1 MSRIFYSD
9 ILEDMEL
16 YAGAALTGMGY
27 LLNQQRD
34 MLKTQGTGPVHPLE
48 KPSMKN
54 VYASD
59 HWRTVRADEFARST
73 ANYEKAAAPFQTG
86 YVAKPT
92 YASQF
97 ATAIDADA
105 NGAVVSS
112 LSGESIPKEQFTH
125 NNMQPFF
132 RGSVKQN
139 MDPFANASRLEAYTG
154 RGELLTSKQEV
165 GSFFEPTMGLTNVCG
180 MQDSSDYYRSHI
192 QTPVVRNNEF
202 PIEQIRVGP
211 GLNQGYTADPSG
223 GFQQADSLLYVQP
236 KTVDELRPLSKPK
249 VVYEGRVQGPSK
261 GVDQRGM
268 VGDFAKNRPDTFYEQ
283 SPDQWIRT
291 TGAQSK
297 EMARGIFDVKP
308 TARVDSHIGYV
319 GQANAV
325 SSQPGKGEDDDYG
338 KSAVMVYDN
347 ERMTTQTKTV
357 VANATS
363 LIKAIVAPFTDI
375 LKHTAKDYTLDAART
390 FGSMQAQIPSKPTL
404 YDPVNHMMRTTIKE
418 TTIHDTTILN
428 LTGPEAGRAE
438 NPLPTKPTVRE
449 TLSVDDAVVN
459 TVRNIASHRYN
470 VVVYNP
476 DAVARTTHRELTECN
491 NNEVGNASMVDKVG
505 AYTHITVQAPNT
517 QKQFVS
523 DHEHIGT
530 MAGGQSDFR
539 PMSEEADRNAQID
552 GTREA
557 LNIAAGHTP
566 NGAGSFTSLN
576 PELVDMESKK
586 LVSDS
591 IAPRNAMNIGRII
604 QSTQRPMEA
613 CELTKG
619 VGPKENATADRLD
632 PAMLNSL
639 RSNPFNLNV
648 NPIGA

>member
-1 MSRIFYSD
+1 
-9 ILEDMEL
+9 MEL
-16 YAGAALTGMGY
+16 YAGAALSGMGY

-34 MLKTQGTGPVHPLE
+34 MLKKQGAGPVHPAE

-59 HWRTVRADEFARST
+59 HWKTVRNDEFVRST
-73 ANYEKAAAPFQTG
+73 QNYQKAAAPFATG
-86 YVAKPT
+86 YVPKPT

-97 ATAIDADA
+97 ANPMMDFNATSEG
-105 NGAVVSS
+105 NTVMS
-112 LSGESIPKEQFTH
+112 LSGEEIPKDQFTH

-139 MDPFANASRLEAYTG
+139 MDPYANSARLEAFTG
-154 RGELLTSKQEV
+154 RSELLQSKQEV
-165 GSFFEPTMGLTNVCG
+165 GSFFEPTAGFTNVCG
-180 MQDSSDYYRSHI
+180 MQNQSDFYQSHI
-192 QTPVVRNNEF
+192 QAPVRRNNEF

-211 GLNQGYTADPSG
+211 GLNQGYTSDPSG
-223 GFQQADSLLYVQP
+223 GFQQADSLLYVKP

-261 GVDQRGM
+261 GTEQRGM
-268 VGDFAKNRPDTFYEQ
+268 VGDFAKNRPDTFFEQ
-283 SPDQWIRT
+283 SPDQWLKT

-297 EMARGIFDVKP
+297 EMARGVFDVKP
-308 TARVDSHIGYV
+308 TARVESHVPYV

-325 SSQPGKGEDDDYG
+325 SSQPGKGADDDYG
-338 KSAVMVYDN
+338 KSTVLVYDN

-357 VANATS
+357 VSNVTS
-363 LIKAIVAPFTDI
+363 VVKALVAPFVDI
-375 LKHTAKDYTLDAART
+375 LKHTAKDYTLDAARPY
-390 FGSMQAQIPSKPTL
+390 GNMQAQIPSKPTL

-418 TTIHDTTILN
+418 TTIHDATILN
-428 LTGPEAGRAE
+428 LTGPEAGRPE

-449 TLSVDDAVVN
+449 TLSLDDAVTN
-459 TVRNIASHRYN
+459 TVRNVGGHRYA

-476 DAVARTTHRELTECN
+476 DAVAKTTHRELLECN
-491 NNEVGNASMVDKVG
+491 PNQVGNANVQDKIG
-505 AYTHITVQAPNT
+505 AYTHVTVTVPNT

-530 MAGGQSDFR
+530 MAGSQSEFR
-539 PMSEEADRNAQID
+539 PVSNEAERNAEID

-566 NGAGSFTSLN
+566 NGAGAFTSLN

-591 IAPRNAMNIGRII
+591 IAVRNAQNISRVV
-604 QSTQRPMEA
+604 QTTARPIGS

-619 VGPKENATADRLD
+619 VGPRPNAQEDRLD
-632 PAMLNSL
+632 PILLNSL
-639 RSNPFNLNV
+639 RSNPFNLNI

>member
-1 MSRIFYSD
+1 
-9 ILEDMEL
+9 MEL

-34 MLKTQGTGPVHPLE
+34 MLKKHGAGPVHPLE

-59 HWRTVRADEFARST
+59 HWKSVRQDELQRST
-73 ANYEKAAAPFQTG
+73 NNYEKAAAPFQTG

-97 ATAIDADA
+97 AAPAPVMNA
-105 NGAVVSS
+105 ASESVMS
-112 LSGESIPKEQFTH
+112 LSGQEIPKDQFTH

-139 MDPFANASRLEAYTG
+139 MDPYANSARLEAFTG
-154 RGELLTSKQEV
+154 RGALLQSKQEV
-165 GSFFEPTMGLTNVCG
+165 GSFFEPTAGFTNVCG
-180 MQDSSDYYRSHI
+180 MQNQSDYMMSQI
-192 QTPVVRNNEF
+192 QAPVARNNEF

-211 GLNQGYTADPSG
+211 GLNQGFTANPSG
-223 GFQQADSLLYVQP
+223 GFQQADSLLYVKP

-268 VGDFAKNRPDTFYEQ
+268 VGEFAKNRPDTYYEQ
-283 SPDQWIRT
+283 SPEQWIRT
-291 TGAQSK
+291 QGAYSK
-297 EMARGIFDVKP
+297 EMARGVYDVKP
-308 TARVDSHIGYV
+308 TARVESHVGYV

-325 SSQPGKGEDDDYG
+325 SSQPGKGAEDDYG
-338 KSAVMVYDN
+338 KAAVLVYDN

-357 VANATS
+357 VSNATS
-363 LIKAIVAPFTDI
+363 VVKALIAPFTDI
-375 LKHTAKDYTLDAART
+375 LKHTAKDYTLDAARPY
-390 FGSMQAQIPSKPTL
+390 GNMQAQIPSKPTL

-418 TTIHDTTILN
+418 TTIHDTTVMN
-428 LTGPEAGRAE
+428 LTGPEAGRPE
-438 NPLPTKPTVRE
+438 NPLPAKPTVRE

-459 TVRNIASHRYN
+459 TVRNISSHTYN

-491 NNEVGNASMVDKVG
+491 PNEVGHASMADKVG
-505 AYTHITVQAPNT
+505 AYTHITVHAPNT
-517 QKQFVS
+517 QKQFIS
-523 DHEHIGT
+523 DKEHIGT
-530 MAGGQSDFR
+530 MSGGQTVFR
-539 PMSEEADRNAQID
+539 PVSDEATQNAEID

-566 NGAGSFTSLN
+566 NGAGAFTSLD
-576 PELVDMESKK
+576 PDLVEMESKK
-586 LVSDS
+586 LVSDTM
-591 IAPRNAMNIGRII
+591 AARNAQNIGRVI
-604 QSTQRPMEA
+604 QSTARPIQA

-619 VGPKENATADRLD
+619 VGPKANANADRLD
-632 PAMLNSL
+632 PTTLSALH
-639 RSNPFNLNV
+639 SNPFNLNV